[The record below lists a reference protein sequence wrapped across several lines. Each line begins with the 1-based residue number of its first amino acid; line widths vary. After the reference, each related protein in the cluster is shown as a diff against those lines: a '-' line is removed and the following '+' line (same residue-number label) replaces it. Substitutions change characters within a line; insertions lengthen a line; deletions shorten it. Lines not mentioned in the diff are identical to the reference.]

1 MATNVEKIIKR
12 CDDINNDNANWKA
25 YQEEI
30 NTYVIPRKA
39 WVNTMKQR
47 GERLKMGFIFDSTA
61 IRSLK
66 IMAAGF
72 HSNLTNPSTKWFN
85 LRTRVLELMNNKTVQ
100 IWFKQVEDIIFS
112 TLNSSNFDT
121 TIQEMY
127 LSVGSAGTSAILT
140 QRDPIEKVRFTEI
153 PVGQLA
159 FEEDANGRVNKMYRT
174 FPLTAEQAYEKW
186 GNKAGKVVLD
196 NHIDKPGMKVFFIHY
211 VGPREKFNPN
221 MVDNLNMPFESVWA
235 EKEEKQL
242 IFESGYKEF
251 PYAVARFYKDSSDPM
266 GYSPSMD
273 VLADIKLASA
283 STKTMLRASMKS
295 ADPALIA
302 PSKGFILPL
311 NSNPGAM
318 NYRDEG
324 TSADDLKEMPHGG
337 NIPITLEVIQMIQK
351 NIEAA
356 YFVPLFQALSNV
368 TKTMTIP
375 EIQRRIS
382 ENMVLLGPTVGR
394 FTQDVLDNIILRV
407 FSILYEDGALP
418 PAPEEIQDQELD
430 IVYISPLAKA
440 QRETEIYSIQSFM
453 GDVGAVAEYKPNAL
467 HILNE
472 DRTLRLIGRIRGI
485 DPELLNS
492 EEEVAEIR
500 QIEAEAQA
508 EVQKM
513 AQIQQGADIVKTGS
527 EASKNMQEQEA

>member
-1 MATNVEKIIKR
+1 MPEIRKIIKQTN
-12 CDDINNDNANWKA
+12 DINSDNSNWRN

-47 GERLKMGFIFDSTA
+47 GERLKMNFVFDSTA

-85 LRTRVLELMNNKTVQ
+85 LRIRDQGAMEKKEVQ
-100 IWFKQVEDIIFS
+100 IWFKAVEDKIFS

-140 QRDPIEKVRFTEI
+140 QRDPLEKVRFTEI
-153 PVGQLA
+153 PVAQLA
-159 FEEDANGRVNKMYRT
+159 FEEDANGRVNKMYRS
-174 FPLTAEQAYEKW
+174 FPLTAEQAFDRW
-186 GNKAGKVVLD
+186 GDKAGKKV
-196 NHIDKPGMKVFFIHY
+196 NEAMAKNKPGEKLKFLHF

-221 MVDNLNMPFESVWA
+221 MVDNLNMPWESIWIEVS
-235 EKEEKQL
+235 EEHK
-242 IFESGYKEF
+242 IIESGYKEF
-251 PYAVARFYKDSSDPM
+251 PYAVARFYKDSTDPM

-273 VLADIKLASA
+273 VLPDIKLASA
-283 STKTMLRASMKS
+283 SVKTMLRASMKQ

-302 PSKGFILPL
+302 PSKGFVLPL

-324 TSADDLKEMPHGG
+324 TSSDDLKEMPHGG
-337 NIPITLEVIQMIQK
+337 NIPITLEVIQFIQR

-356 YFVPLFQALSNV
+356 FFVPLFRALSDV

-394 FTQDVLDNIILRV
+394 FTQDVLDNIIMRV
-407 FSILYEDGALP
+407 FSILMDDGDFPPIPEAIEDA
-418 PAPEEIQDQELD
+418 ELD

-440 QRETEIYSIQSFM
+440 QRETEIFSIQSFL
-453 GDVGAVAEYKPNAL
+453 GDVASIAQYKPTAL
-467 HILNE
+467 DLIDE
-472 DRTLRLIGRIRGI
+472 DSIIRNIAQIRGVN
-485 DPELLNS
+485 PEMLHS
-492 EEEVAEIR
+492 DDAVEAFRVARAE
-500 QIEAEAQA
+500 QEAQA
-508 EVQKM
+508 
-513 AQIQQGADIVKTGS
+513 AQMEQAQQVADVAKTGS
-527 EASKNMQEQEA
+527 EAEKNLTEE

>member
-1 MATNVEKIIKR
+1 MAINIEKIIKR
-12 CDDINNDNANWKA
+12 CDDINSDNANWKS

-47 GERLKMGFIFDSTA
+47 GARLKFGFLFDSTA

-85 LRTRVLELMNNKTVQ
+85 LRTRVLELMDNKEVQ

-140 QRDPIEKVRFTEI
+140 QRDPLEKVRFTEI

-159 FEEDANGRVNKMYRT
+159 FDEDANGRVNKMYRT

-186 GNKAGKVVLD
+186 GDKAGDIVLK
-196 NHIDKPGMKVFFIHY
+196 NHVEKPGMKVMFIHY
-211 VGPREKFNPN
+211 VGPRDKYNPN

-235 EKEEKQL
+235 EKSKKEK
-242 IFESGYKEF
+242 ISESGYKEF

-283 STKTMLRASMKS
+283 ATKTMLQTSMTQ
-295 ADPALIA
+295 ARPALIA
-302 PSKGFILPL
+302 PSRGYILPL
-311 NSNPGAM
+311 NQNPGAM

-324 TSADDLKEMPHGG
+324 TSVGDIEEMPHGG
-337 NIPITLEVIQMIQK
+337 NIPITIDVIRMIQD
-351 NIEAA
+351 NIEKAF
-356 YFVPLFQALSNV
+356 FVPLFQALSNV

-407 FSILYEDGALP
+407 FSILFEDGAIP
-418 PAPEEIQDQELD
+418 PPPEAIQDQELD

-440 QRETEIYSIQSFM
+440 QRETEIYSIQSFL
-453 GDVGAVAEYKPNAL
+453 GDVAAIAQYKPAAL
-467 HILNE
+467 DLVNE
-472 DRTLRLIGRIRGI
+472 DSIVRSIAMIRGI
-485 DPELLNS
+485 NPEALNG
-492 EEEVAEIR
+492 EDAVAAFR
-500 QIEAEAQA
+500 QMQAEAAAQA
-508 EVQKM
+508 EQM
-513 AQIQQGADIVKTGS
+513 AQIEQGANIAKVAS
-527 EASKNMQEQEA
+527 EADKNLEGAEV